1 MRTIEIF
8 EAVTFPNTSEILVR
22 RRSAHGGMKVL
33 ARIPRHTDTPAPLH
47 EAMITALNH
56 SRWQAISAAFLLPG
70 EEHGT
75 AASGVKVEVASRYEH
90 PDDPAPATV
99 PLTEDHREALTDEAV
114 RFYTQIDEPVDGLD
128 DYSTAAAGSLIW
140 DARLLPIR
148 FTGHRD
154 RCGDLVRAHTV
165 ADTGLWTPAADRA
178 TDLDNHVLTAR
189 VLWQLI
195 CELSD

>member
-1 MRTIEIF
+1 MRTTEIF
-8 EAVTFPNTSEILVR
+8 EAVAFPNANEVLVR
-22 RRSAHGGMKVL
+22 RRAARGGMTVL
-33 ARIPRHTDTPAPLH
+33 ARIPRPDGSPAPLH
-47 EAMITALNH
+47 EAMITALGH
-56 SRWQAISAAFLLPG
+56 SRWQPVSPVFPLPRDEHAA
-70 EEHGT
+70 
-75 AASGVKVEVASRYEH
+75 AASGVKVEVRSRYEH
-90 PDDPAPATV
+90 PATPPAAIV

-114 RFYTQIDEPVDGLD
+114 RFYTHIDEPTCGLD

-154 RCGDLVRAHTV
+154 RSGDLVRAHTV

-178 TDLDNHVLTAR
+178 TDLDNHALTAR
-189 VLWQLI
+189 VMWQLI

>member
-1 MRTIEIF
+1 MRTTEVF
-8 EAVTFPNTSEILVR
+8 EAVTFPNASEILVR
-22 RRSAHGGMKVL
+22 RRSARGDMKVL
-33 ARIPRHTDTPAPLH
+33 ARIPRNTDTPAPLH
-47 EAMITALNH
+47 EAMITALHH
-56 SRWQAISAAFLLPG
+56 SRWQAVSPTFLLPG

-90 PDDPAPATV
+90 PADPDAAIV

-114 RFYTQIDEPVDGLD
+114 RSYTQIDEPVDGLD

-178 TDLDNHVLTAR
+178 TDLDNHALTAR

-195 CELSD
+195 RELSD